1 MNQYDDEINKKSVYL
16 TLNYSQN
23 KSSLNQ
29 VNKKENKFFIKKRPV
44 TSKTRIK
51 QENMIVDIVPNEEF
65 NEKDDLKVG
74 FPSKKHVEYKFNHV
88 SFNTTLFKSLL
99 KDEKEDGLNKKTEK
113 SKENVFLIRN
123 KENKLG
129 KEEGKRREKRK
140 QSENKSTF
148 QINGNVFDE
157 KVRKEKEEVKLIGD
171 VLNMRKNKKKE
182 KKKDKINF
190 DFDIIEKGESQVAGY
205 DSNKNKIYNLVEDKF
220 EEEEESNEKTIDDNN
235 LIGSLNDM
243 IKYISTNKDTFKNTN
258 RLLKDMYSLIKSE
271 NLRNNHIN
279 TKLDTQISNKE
290 ELLNEFSNRKSKYES
305 LYKESVDLTIKAK
318 DLISNSKKIKNSREL
333 SSKIQENEL
342 NSKKKDLMK
351 EICDI
356 KSTYNINDLPIKKR
370 KLLTR
375 REVYIRKDRS
385 IYKKE
390 KEKEKENAEKKTMTT
405 EKIKAK
411 GILKNI
417 IDDIKVKESTIINK
431 IEYEY
436 LRNDFNGCILK
447 AYKKLNEKIGTIK

>member
-1 MNQYDDEINKKSVYL
+1 MNQYDEEINKKSVYL
-16 TLNYSQN
+16 TLNYSHN

-29 VNKKENKFFIKKRPV
+29 VNKKDNKIFIKKRPV
-44 TSKTRIK
+44 TSKTRMK

-88 SFNTTLFKSLL
+88 SFNTTLFKSIL
-99 KDEKEDGLNKKTEK
+99 KDEKEDGLNKKTGK

-129 KEEGKRREKRK
+129 KVEVKRKEKQK
-140 QSENKSTF
+140 QSENKNIF

-157 KVRKEKEEVKLIGD
+157 KVRREKEEVKLIGD
-171 VLNMRKNKKKE
+171 VLNMRKNIKKE
-182 KKKDKINF
+182 KKEDKIKF
-190 DFDIIEKGESQVAGY
+190 DFDIIDKGESQVAGY

-220 EEEEESNEKTIDDNN
+220 EEEENNENTIDDNN

-271 NLRNNHIN
+271 NLRNNHIS
-279 TKLDTQISNKE
+279 TKGDSKISNKE
-290 ELLNEFSNRKSKYES
+290 KLLNEFSNRKSKYEN
-305 LYKESVDLTIKAK
+305 LYKESVDLAVKAK
-318 DLISNSKKIKNSREL
+318 DLINISKKIKNSHEQ

-342 NSKKKDLMK
+342 NTKKKELMN

-356 KSTYNINDLPIKKR
+356 KSTFNINDLPINKK

-390 KEKEKENAEKKTMTT
+390 KEKEKAEKTMTT

-417 IDDIKVKESTIINK
+417 IDDVKVKESSIINK

-447 AYKKLNEKIGTIK
+447 AYKKLNEKIGKIK